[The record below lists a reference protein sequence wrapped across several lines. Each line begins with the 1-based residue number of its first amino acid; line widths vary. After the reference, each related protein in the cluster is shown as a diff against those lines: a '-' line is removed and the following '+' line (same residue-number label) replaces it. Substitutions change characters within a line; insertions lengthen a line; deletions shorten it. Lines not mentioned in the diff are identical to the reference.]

1 MDNGIAEKYT
11 EEYLHDMPC
20 YILDNFQVDMAQDV
34 LVLNAK
40 AMKQKSTSSL
50 GLKYEEEWDKLCKE
64 NLELTVLRKRALE
77 GELRA
82 SRFRSVIWR
91 LLLGALTPGSSN
103 IWSSEAEISRKHY
116 STLKKSL
123 CITPCKQKEPNY
135 DNPLSQHDKSTWHQ
149 YFCDK
154 ELRSLIRQDVIR
166 TFPGV
171 DFFRGEIVQEAMINI
186 LFCYAREN
194 PTMCYRQGMHEVLA
208 PVLFVVHCDQQAF
221 VHAQEQGYIRTLFR
235 RIMNAIEGSYLISN
249 LEPTSTGHF
258 PACSFAMSS
267 SNENQVIAQLNWI
280 KERLLAPTDPQL
292 HNHLEK
298 FDIPLPLFGIRW
310 LRLLFGREFPLQ
322 DLLVLWDA
330 IFADNKSFD
339 LVNYIVVAMLVA
351 IRNILLTSDYTAS
364 LTNLMRYPTTV
375 DISNIIEYALHLKN
389 PKRYKAPS
397 KFYFTRNS
405 AVIDGRNNFC
415 KNHEHN
421 RIKLSQMSS
430 LKMKTESM
438 NRIHT
443 PTAPLDPNII
453 EGYALNDPEVLS
465 VELRNAHT
473 VMSLCRL
480 KLLQY
485 HHILEKVVPP
495 NDAQAQQALTG
506 IHELSSLLNTKKTTN
521 TGINIDP
528 AYEAGE
534 RLDSSTPH
542 RTKPNSPINENELTR
557 KPSVD
562 MTVFKHVAIPISES
576 DNDLYKSWKLL

>member
-453 EGYALNDPEVLS
+453 EGYALN
-465 VELRNAHT
+465 
-473 VMSLCRL
+473 
-480 KLLQY
+480 
-485 HHILEKVVPP
+485 
-495 NDAQAQQALTG
+495 
-506 IHELSSLLNTKKTTN
+506 LSSLLNTKKTTN